1 MGRRENIMRNDIHS
15 EGVEHLFQAILSL
28 ESVEECYAFF
38 EDICTVN
45 ELLSISQ
52 RFNVGEMLLENR
64 TYKDI
69 SAETG
74 ASTTTISRVN
84 RLLNDKDRGIEMA
97 YERIR
102 IQ

>member
-1 MGRRENIMRNDIHS
+1 MRNDIHS

-28 ESVEECYAFF
+28 ERVEECYAFF

-102 IQ
+102 KQ

>member
-102 IQ
+102 KQ

>member
-1 MGRRENIMRNDIHS
+1 MRNDIHS

>member
-28 ESVEECYAFF
+28 ESVDECYAFF

>member
-1 MGRRENIMRNDIHS
+1 MRNDIHS

-38 EDICTVN
+38 FFFFTVN

-102 IQ
+102 KQ

>member
-1 MGRRENIMRNDIHS
+1 MRNDIHS

-102 IQ
+102 KQ

>member
-1 MGRRENIMRNDIHS
+1 MRNDIHS

-84 RLLNDKDRGIEMA
+84 RLLNDKDRGIEWHMKGS
-97 YERIR
+97 ENKD
-102 IQ
+102 Q

>member
-1 MGRRENIMRNDIHS
+1 MRNDIHS

-45 ELLSISQ
+45 ELRSISQ

-102 IQ
+102 KQ